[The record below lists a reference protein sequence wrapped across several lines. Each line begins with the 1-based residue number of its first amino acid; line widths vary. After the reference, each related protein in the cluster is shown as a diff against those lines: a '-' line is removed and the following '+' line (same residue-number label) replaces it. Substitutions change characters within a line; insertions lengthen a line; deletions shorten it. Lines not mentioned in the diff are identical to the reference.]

1 MEVNQT
7 SLFVSCDTSRFCSLV
22 TRVAPFIHGF
32 KSSRFAVYLVMT
44 REIYRA
50 CHFLS
55 FPCTESCFHFLRLQN
70 RSCTTSVSHQTY
82 YTNINLFSSTSLG
95 LYFYFFFL
103 PGSHSD
109 MPKGLWHHWWH
120 LCKCKECVHSW
131 SVPLTDSGDEVLMLW
146 RMSFLFPPT
155 HEIS

>member
-1 MEVNQT
+1 MTGVDVSSHYSRMEVNQT
-7 SLFVSCDTSRFCSLV
+7 SLFVSCDTSRFCPLV

-55 FPCTESCFHFLRLQN
+55 FPCMESCFHFLRLQN

-95 LYFYFFFL
+95 LYFFFFQEVIQTCQRVCDITD
-103 PGSHSD
+103 GI
-109 MPKGLWHHWWH
+109 
-120 LCKCKECVHSW
+120 CVNVKNVCIHDRS
-131 SVPLTDSGDEVLMLW
+131 
-146 RMSFLFPPT
+146 R
-155 HEIS
+155 